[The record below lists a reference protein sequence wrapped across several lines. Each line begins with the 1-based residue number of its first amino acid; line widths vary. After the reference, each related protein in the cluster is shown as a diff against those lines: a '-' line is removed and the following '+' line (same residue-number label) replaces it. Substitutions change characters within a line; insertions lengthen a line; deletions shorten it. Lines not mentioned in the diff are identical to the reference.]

1 MATFKCTWNDGDIVE
16 THTRQSLEVEY
27 ASTNLFDIDESYV
40 GSESW
45 SGCACCSRDRGV
57 YNEGEYFNDFGILLQ
72 ALESDDV
79 YIGHEFARENM
90 TIKRIR

>member
-27 ASTNLFDIDESYV
+27 ASTNLFD
-40 GSESW
+40 
-45 SGCACCSRDRGV
+45 
-57 YNEGEYFNDFGILLQ
+57 NDFGTLLK

-79 YIGHEFARENM
+79 YIGHEWVRENM